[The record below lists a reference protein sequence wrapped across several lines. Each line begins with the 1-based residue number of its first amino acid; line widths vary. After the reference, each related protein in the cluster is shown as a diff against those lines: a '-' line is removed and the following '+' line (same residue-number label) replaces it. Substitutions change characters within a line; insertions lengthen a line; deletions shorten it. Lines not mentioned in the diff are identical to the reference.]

1 MTKAAIYP
9 GSFDPF
15 TLGHLDI
22 VQRALKI
29 FDKIYIAIGE
39 NRSKTNL
46 FTPKERKLQIEEIF
60 QDNPAITV
68 VIFNDLLVDFARQ
81 VDVFTIVRGLRAVS
95 DFEYEFL
102 MASTNRAME
111 QNIESV
117 FFMTSDKY
125 SFLSSSIV
133 KEVAAKNGS
142 YLSHFVTPNVE
153 KALREKFRLM

>member
-1 MTKAAIYP
+1 MSKSAIYP

-68 VIFNDLLVDFARQ
+68 VIFDDLLVDFARQ
-81 VDVFTIVRGLRAVS
+81 VNVFTVIRGLRAVS

-111 QNIESV
+111 QEIESV
-117 FFMTSDKY
+117 FFMTSDRY

-133 KEVAAKNGS
+133 KEVASKNTS

-153 KALREKFRLM
+153 KALCGKFRLM

>member
-1 MTKAAIYP
+1 MTKTAIYP

-15 TLGHLDI
+15 TFGHLDI
-22 VQRALKI
+22 VNRALKI

-60 QDNPAITV
+60 QDNQAITV
-68 VIFNDLLVDFARQ
+68 MIFDDLLVDFAQ
-81 VDVFTIVRGLRAVS
+81 QTGVFTVIRGLRAVS

-102 MASTNRAME
+102 MASTNRAMKPE
-111 QNIESV
+111 IESV

-133 KEVAAKNGS
+133 KEVAAKNTS

>member
-1 MTKAAIYP
+1 MTKTAIYP

-15 TLGHLDI
+15 TFGHLDI
-22 VQRALKI
+22 VNRALKI

-39 NRSKTNL
+39 NRSKTSL

-60 QDNPAITV
+60 QNNPAITV
-68 VIFNDLLVDFARQ
+68 IIFDDLLVDFARQ
-81 VDVFTIVRGLRAVS
+81 VGVFTVIRGLRAVS

-111 QNIESV
+111 PEIESV

-133 KEVAAKNGS
+133 KDVASKNGA

>member
-1 MTKAAIYP
+1 MTKTAIYP

-15 TLGHLDI
+15 TFGHLDI
-22 VQRALKI
+22 VNRALKI

-39 NRSKTNL
+39 NRSKTSL

-60 QDNPAITV
+60 QNNPAITV
-68 VIFNDLLVDFARQ
+68 IIFDDLLVDFARQ
-81 VDVFTIVRGLRAVS
+81 VGIFTVIRGLRAVS

-111 QNIESV
+111 PEIESV

-133 KEVAAKNGS
+133 KEVASKNGA

>member
-1 MTKAAIYP
+1 MERTAIYP

-22 VQRALKI
+22 VNRALKI

-39 NRSKTNL
+39 NRNKTNL

-68 VIFNDLLVDFARQ
+68 MIFNDLLVDFARQ
-81 VDVFTIVRGLRAVS
+81 TGVFTVIRGLRAVS

-102 MASTNRAME
+102 MASTNRAMNPE
-111 QNIESV
+111 IESV

-133 KEVAAKNGS
+133 KEIASKNTS

>member
-1 MTKAAIYP
+1 MSKAAIYP

-60 QDNPAITV
+60 SDNPAITV
-68 VIFNDLLVDFARQ
+68 VIFDDLLVDFARQ
-81 VDVFTIVRGLRAVS
+81 VDVFTVVRGLRAVS

-102 MASTNRAME
+102 MASTNRAMAQE
-111 QNIESV
+111 IESV

-133 KEVAAKNGS
+133 KEVAAKNTS
-142 YLSHFVTPNVE
+142 YLSLFVTPNVE

>member
-1 MTKAAIYP
+1 MTKTAIYP

-22 VQRALKI
+22 VKRARTI

-39 NRSKTNL
+39 NGSKKNL
-46 FTPKERKLQIEEIF
+46 FTAKERKLQIEDIF
-60 QDNPAITV
+60 KDDPAITV
-68 VIFNDLLVDFARQ
+68 MIFNDLLVDFARQ
-81 VDVFTIVRGLRAVS
+81 INVFTVIRGLRAVS

-111 QNIESV
+111 PEIESV

-133 KEVAAKNGS
+133 KEVASKNGT

-153 KALREKFRLM
+153 KALREKFRPM

>member
-1 MTKAAIYP
+1 MSGVAIYP

-22 VQRALKI
+22 VNRAMKI

-39 NRSKTNL
+39 NRSKTSL
-46 FTPKERKLQIEEIF
+46 FTPKERKEQIEEIF
-60 QDNPAITV
+60 KDNPAITV
-68 VIFNDLLVDFARQ
+68 MIFNDLLVDFARQ
-81 VDVFTIVRGLRAVS
+81 VNVFTMIRGLRAVS

-111 QNIESV
+111 PEIESV

-133 KEVAAKNGS
+133 KEVASKNGA
-142 YLSHFVTPNVE
+142 YLSHFVTPNIE